1 MSTKKG
7 LVVKS
12 NRMINSVIRM
22 SVIEHQL
29 SLFAIVKARE
39 TQTGLSDDSFV
50 DIPALDFAA
59 QFGTDVGSVYGQ
71 LKDAAAALFE
81 RRFIIY
87 DTHPD
92 TGKPRV
98 IHTRW
103 ISAFAYVAE
112 SGIVQLRFAPECI
125 PHIVRQES
133 DFTSYRIEQASA
145 MTSIHAL
152 HLYELLA
159 QYKGIGKRAFTIE
172 ELKNLLQV
180 TEEYPR
186 LDNFKSK
193 VVDVGVDQI
202 NKHSDLTVS
211 YTQKKNGRSITHL
224 VFSIKVKADALPKKV
239 KVDADYVKAH
249 ALPGEK
255 DFDAWQR
262 CRAEVKNGPPKKA
275 PPKMLAP
282 STPST
287 PSAPFI
293 ETPESIEAGKAARA
307 QIAATLA
314 AMKLSR
320 NRG

>member
-1 MSTKKG
+1 MSEKKG
-7 LVVKS
+7 LIVKS
-12 NRMINSVIRM
+12 NTLINSAIRM
-22 SVIEHQL
+22 NLVEQQL
-29 SLFAIVKARE
+29 LLFALVRARE
-39 TQTGLSDDSFV
+39 TQTGLSDASFV
-50 DIPALDFAA
+50 DIPAADFAA
-59 QFGTDVGSVYGQ
+59 KFGTNEAMVYGQ

-103 ISAFAYVAE
+103 ISAFAYVAD
-112 SGIVQLRFAPECI
+112 SGVVQLRFAPECV
-125 PHIVRQES
+125 PHITRQES
-133 DFTSYRIEQASA
+133 DFTSYCIEQVSG
-145 MTSIHAL
+145 MSSVHAV

-159 QYKGIGKRAFTIE
+159 QYRGIGKRAFGIV
-172 ELKNLLQV
+172 ELRRLLQV
-180 TEEYPR
+180 DDYP
-186 LDNFKSK
+186 LLENFKRR
-193 VVDVGVDQI
+193 VIDVGVDQI
-202 NKHSDLTVS
+202 NKHSDLEVS
-211 YTQKKNGRSITHL
+211 YTQRKFGRSITHL
-224 VFSIKVKADALPKKV
+224 VFSIKVKADALPKKA

-262 CRAEVKNGPPKKA
+262 CRAEVKNPPKKL
-275 PPKMLAP
+275 PPKMIALPA
-282 STPST
+282 

-307 QIAATLA
+307 QITATLA